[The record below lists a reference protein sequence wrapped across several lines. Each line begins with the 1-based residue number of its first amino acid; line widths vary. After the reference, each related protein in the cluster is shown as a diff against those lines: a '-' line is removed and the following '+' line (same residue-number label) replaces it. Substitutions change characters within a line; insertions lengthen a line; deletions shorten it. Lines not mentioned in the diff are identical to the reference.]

1 MYRFRLRYLN
11 SQGTL
16 MRILMTVSRRGLDL
30 SYVQAEPSGD
40 AYQATLLVEAPV
52 KQMLQMCRDW
62 RVIVDMLEVEPPVEV
77 RNLDEALAGLATLQ
91 PAGSGHAAVVN

>member
-16 MRILMTVSRRGLDL
+16 MRILMTVTRRGLDL
-30 SYVQAEPSGD
+30 SYVQAEPAGD
-40 AYQATLLVEAPV
+40 AYQVTLLVEAPV

-62 RVIVDMLEVEPPVEV
+62 RVIVDVLEVEQPVEV
-77 RNLDEALAGLATLQ
+77 RNLDEALANLAAL
-91 PAGSGHAAVVN
+91 PSSGAERAAAVN

>member
-16 MRILMTVSRRGLDL
+16 MRILMTVTRRGLDL
-30 SYVQAEPSGD
+30 SYVQAEPAGD
-40 AYQATLLVEAPV
+40 AFQVTLLVEAPV

-62 RVIVDMLEVEPPVEV
+62 RVIVDVLEVEPPVEV
-77 RNLDEALAGLATLQ
+77 RNLDEALASLAALQ
-91 PAGSGHAAVVN
+91 ASGAERATAVN